1 MKMRN
6 YMDRRVISP
15 TSPTSVKTGPQIQLQ
30 IVTFSCICSDVPEV
44 IKLPH
49 FCPNFSPSKK
59 GRLLS
64 ALFKTSCLKL
74 EKKARQFFASRPR
87 WEKKKKLK
95 FRFTWLVCIY
105 FRSLTPVTLH
115 VIVSNPL
122 INEHNPIAIS
132 HVSYLWRNVVVT
144 TMQIPVHKRD

>member
-74 EKKARQFFASRPR
+74 EKKGRQFFASRPR
-87 WEKKKKLK
+87 WEKKKEAEIS
-95 FRFTWLVCIY
+95 IY
-105 FRSLTPVTLH
+105 IACVHLFKVLTLH